1 MPDDLKPYRMVRAVG
16 QEAFEAECCRMME
29 LGYLPAGSP
38 TMMAVVHPLT
48 QQTGAGFM
56 QAMYRPMRVI
66 TLSGSKP
73 DLKIC

>member
-1 MPDDLKPYRMVRAVG
+1 MSDDLKPYRMVRAVG

-56 QAMYRPMRVI
+56 QAMYRPSRGVEI
-66 TLSGSKP
+66 TGSTMKP
-73 DLKIC
+73 C

>member
-1 MPDDLKPYRMVRAVG
+1 
-16 QEAFEAECCRMME
+16 MME

-56 QAMYRPMRVI
+56 QAMYKPLRAVEI
-66 TLSGSKP
+66 TGSTLKP
-73 DLKIC
+73 C